1 MMQTLLLWWILFYR
15 RWISGRGP
23 MRRVRCTFHHGE
35 TCSAF
40 GLRAARE
47 APSFRVAWGRIRR
60 RTRRCRNASIYD
72 CSPPGGPRA
81 LGWGSDHDRPL
92 DELLAE
98 LSADDERP
106 EARATVLA
114 ARLAVAR
121 FRGDL
126 IDLAQVAPHRALL
139 PPAQIV
145 LRNAARERERAWLP
159 RLRFRRAGRPRHARL
174 PGEVAGGLWRTE
186 A

>member
-1 MMQTLLLWWILFYR
+1 MRPGLLQRLLLWWIVFYR
-15 RWISGRGP
+15 RRISGRGP

-40 GLRAARE
+40 GLRVARE
-47 APSFRVAWGRIRR
+47 SPSFRVAWGRIRR
-60 RTRRCRNASIYD
+60 RLKRCRNASIYD
-72 CSPPGGPRA
+72 VSAPGGPRA
-81 LGWGSDHDRPL
+81 LGWGTDHERPL

-98 LSADDERP
+98 LTADTEGP
-106 EARATVLA
+106 QARATVLA

-139 PPAQIV
+139 PPAQLV
-145 LRNAARERERAWLP
+145 LRN
-159 RLRFRRAGRPRHARL
+159 GSGKHRPRHARL